1 VPRVYTRDR
10 GGLIA
15 VEQKP
20 VGGDGLV
27 LTAAPAMLPPGA
39 WQVSRNA
46 VTDAGTYAR
55 RPGDVKVSRLV
66 DAADTHGAKVFGT
79 TPRYAT
85 MPIPLIG
92 KGGFGVY
99 FHHTA
104 TRPAATQ
111 TRWLWDSGQSLNYA
125 TRVIWASLG
134 YNGLF
139 EISVMWSDGTTSDIQ
154 VPAAVADGTE
164 LHGLLVY
171 DAKAGTLTL
180 YINGDVAG
188 TPITGL
194 TSEMQPYQ
202 SVAYP
207 WYLGCT
213 FNPTVGVI
221 ANSGPPGAL
230 DAFTIFSFKGI
241 EDITDSD
248 STVEPPRKSLLTEL
262 RERCYQD
269 WPNPAD
275 PMVLV
280 HYGMDEATAGTG
292 PMYDSS
298 DAQRHGA
305 YFGAPANAAQ
315 VARRAQNGQ
324 FLGTTK
330 RTNVGD
336 TENGILN
343 VAIAGGQTY
352 YETIREG
359 V

>member
-1 VPRVYTRDR
+1 MPRVYTRDR

-20 VGGDGLV
+20 VGGDGLI

-39 WQVSRNA
+39 WRISRNA

-55 RPGDVKVSRLV
+55 RAGDVKVSRLT
-66 DAADTHGAKVFGT
+66 DAADTHGAKVFGAT
-79 TPRYAT
+79 AKYAT
-85 MPIPLIG
+85 MPIPLIP
-92 KGGFGVY
+92 KGGFAVK

-104 TRPAATQ
+104 TRDATL
-111 TRWLWDSGQSLNYA
+111 RWLWDSAQSFNYA
-125 TRVIWASLG
+125 TRVIWADLTAAG
-134 YNGLF
+134 VF
-139 EISVMWSDGTTSDIQ
+139 EINVKWSDGTTSSITT
-154 VPAAVADGTE
+154 AALVNGSE

-171 DAKAGTLTL
+171 NPKAGTLTL

-188 TPITGL
+188 APITGL
-194 TSEMQPYQ
+194 SAELQPYQ

-207 WYLGCT
+207 WYLACT
-213 FNPTVGVI
+213 FNPTVGVQ
-221 ANSGPPGAL
+221 ANTGVVGAL

-262 RERCYQD
+262 RERNYQD

-280 HYGMDEATAGTG
+280 HYGMDEAVAGTG
-292 PMYDSS
+292 PLYDSS
-298 DAQRHGA
+298 DAQRHGT
-305 YFGAPANAAQ
+305 YFGAPTNAAG

-336 TENGILN
+336 TEDGILN